1 MKGSASENTEQC
13 KKLIRKR
20 RTRTMEKQR
29 QKLLKM
35 RIRRKEIETQR
46 DKMRDEKVGKR
57 DRMWANESEKMSI
70 SRMEIKSNDPTF
82 SI

>member
-35 RIRRKEIETQR
+35 RIMCKERETQK
-46 DKMRDEKVGKR
+46 DKKRDEKVGKR